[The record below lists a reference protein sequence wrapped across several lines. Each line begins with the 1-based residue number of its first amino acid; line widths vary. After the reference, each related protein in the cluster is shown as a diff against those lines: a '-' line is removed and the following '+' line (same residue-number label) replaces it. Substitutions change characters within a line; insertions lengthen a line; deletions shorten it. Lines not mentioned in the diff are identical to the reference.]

1 MTICCQ
7 MASDELLPLIIAD
20 VYELA
25 GALRRRGDEIAETA
39 GQTQARWQVLSA
51 ASDAMKSVP
60 QIARRL
66 GVTRQNVQR
75 IADGL
80 VSQRLAQFTANPD
93 HRTSPYLQL
102 TETGRATLRKLTSA
116 ASVRN
121 LELAARLKGIDL
133 GNLREDLRSLLAA
146 IRNSHEGK
154 KENADDDACRG
165 C

>member
-1 MTICCQ
+1 MT
-7 MASDELLPLIIAD
+7 SDELLPLIIAD

-25 GALRRRGDEIAETA
+25 GVLRRRGEDIAETA

-51 ASDAMKSVP
+51 ASDSAKSVP

-80 VSQRLAQFTANPD
+80 VSQRFAQFIVNPD
-93 HRTSPYLQL
+93 HRTSPHLQL
-102 TETGRATLRKLTSA
+102 TEMGVATLRELTSA
-116 ASVRN
+116 ASVWN
-121 LELAARLKGIDL
+121 MELAARLRGIDL
-133 GNLREDLRSLLAA
+133 GNLREDLHSLLAA
-146 IRNSHEGK
+146 IRNSQEGK
-154 KENADDDACRG
+154 EENADDDAYRG

>member
-1 MTICCQ
+1 
-7 MASDELLPLIIAD
+7 MASNELLPLIIAD

-25 GALRRRGDEIAETA
+25 GALRRRGDEIAQTA

-51 ASDAMKSVP
+51 ASDPGRSVP

-80 VSQRLAQFTANPD
+80 VSQGLAQFSANPD
-93 HRTSPYLQL
+93 HRTSQYLQL
-102 TETGRATLRKLTSA
+102 SQTGRAALRKLTRA

-121 LELAARLKGIDL
+121 MELAALLKGIDL
-133 GNLREDLRSLLAA
+133 GNLRKDLHTLLAA
-146 IRNSHEGK
+146 ICNSQEDKG
-154 KENADDDACRG
+154 ENADDDTNRSF
-165 C
+165 

>member
-1 MTICCQ
+1 MTPSCQ

-51 ASDAMKSVP
+51 ASDSVKSVP

-80 VSQRLAQFTANPD
+80 VSQRFAQFTANPD
-93 HRTSPYLQL
+93 HRTSPHLQL
-102 TETGRATLRKLTSA
+102 TETGRATLRELTRA
-116 ASVRN
+116 ASVGN
-121 LELAARLKGIDL
+121 MELAAWLKGIDL
-133 GNLREDLRSLLAA
+133 DNLREDLRSLLAA
-146 IRNSHEGK
+146 IRNSQEGK

>member
-1 MTICCQ
+1 MTP
-7 MASDELLPLIIAD
+7 DELLPLIIAD

-25 GALRRRGDEIAETA
+25 GALRRRGDEIAETV

-51 ASDAMKSVP
+51 ASGLAKSVP

-80 VSQRLAQFTANPD
+80 ASQRFAQFTPNPD
-93 HRTSPYLQL
+93 HRTSPHLQL
-102 TETGRATLRKLTSA
+102 TETGRAALRKLTSA

-121 LELAARLKGIDL
+121 AELAARLEDIDL
-133 GNLREDLRSLLAA
+133 GNLRENLRSLLAA
-146 IRNSHEGK
+146 IGDSHGK
-154 KENADDDACRG
+154 EENADDDAYRG
-165 C
+165 R

>member
-1 MTICCQ
+1 MTTYCQ
-7 MASDELLPLIIAD
+7 MTSDVLLPLIIAD

-51 ASDAMKSVP
+51 ASDSTKSVP

-80 VSQRLAQFTANPD
+80 VSQRFAQFTANPD
-93 HRTSPYLQL
+93 HRTSPHLQL
-102 TETGRATLRKLTSA
+102 TATGRAALRTLTSA

-121 LELAARLKGIDL
+121 TELAARLKGIDL
-133 GNLREDLRSLLAA
+133 GSLRKDLRSLLAA
-146 IRNSHEGK
+146 IRNSQEGK
-154 KENADDDACRG
+154 EENADDDAYRG

>member
-1 MTICCQ
+1 MI
-7 MASDELLPLIIAD
+7 SDDLLPLIIAE

-25 GALRRRGDEIAETA
+25 GALRDRGNDIAAVA

-51 ASDAMKSVP
+51 ASDGARSVP

-80 VSQRLAQFTANPD
+80 VSHGFAQFAANPD

-102 TETGRATLRKLTSA
+102 TEAGRAALQRLTKA
-116 ASVRN
+116 ASVQN
-121 LELAARLKGIDL
+121 TELAARLKGIDL
-133 GNLREDLRSLLAA
+133 GNLRDELRALLTA
-146 IRNSHEGK
+146 IRAAQEGK
-154 KENADDDACRG
+154 RG
-165 C
+165 ERQ

>member
-1 MTICCQ
+1 MTTCCQ
-7 MASDELLPLIIAD
+7 MTSDELLPLIIAD

-51 ASDAMKSVP
+51 ASDSAKSVP

-80 VSQRLAQFTANPD
+80 VSQRLAQFISNPD
-93 HRTSPYLQL
+93 HRTSAHLQL
-102 TETGRATLRKLTSA
+102 TEPGRAALRNLTGA
-116 ASVRN
+116 ASVWN
-121 LELAARLKGIDL
+121 TDLAARLKEIDL
-133 GNLREDLRSLLAA
+133 GNLREDLR
-146 IRNSHEGK
+146 
-154 KENADDDACRG
+154 
-165 C
+165 

>member
-1 MTICCQ
+1 MTIGCQ
-7 MASDELLPLIIAD
+7 MSYELLPLIIAD

-51 ASDAMKSVP
+51 ASDPAKSVP

-80 VSQRLAQFTANPD
+80 VSQRFAQFTANPD
-93 HRTSPYLQL
+93 HRTSPHLQL
-102 TETGRATLRKLTSA
+102 TETGRAALEKLTSA

-121 LELAARLKGIDL
+121 TELARRLKGIDL
-133 GNLREDLRSLLAA
+133 GNLRKDLRSLLAA